1 MSKERSLN
9 QASDVIIVGAGPV
22 GLLLANYLG
31 AQGLDV
37 TVVERLPQLIDYP
50 RGVGMDDETLRA
62 IQSAGLVEQVLP
74 HVSPHQ
80 VMHFTNGK
88 GRIFASLDPRT
99 DEFGWPRRNGFI
111 QPLVDRALA
120 DGLKRFPRVR
130 LIFGAFVE
138 ELTETPNGV
147 AASIKL
153 ADGTQVG
160 TSARYVIACDG
171 GASATRKALKI
182 GFKGATDANRWIVV
196 DIANDPIGTP
206 GSYLHCQPP
215 RPYVSIALPHGLR
228 RFEFM
233 LKDGEAV
240 GDTVPEP
247 VLREMLAKV
256 VSNPDDVDIIRARV
270 YTHNARLAD
279 SFRKGRIILAG
290 DAAHIMPVW
299 QGQGYNTGI
308 RDAANLGW
316 KVALVVKDLADDKL
330 LDTYQAERRDHAKAM
345 IDLSETVGKIFS
357 PTNPVIVKLRDTF
370 TWVLGAIPPVKRY
383 FLEMR
388 FKPMPRYRDGA
399 LVYANG
405 FDDASPVGRM
415 FPQPDVQTADGER
428 KLDDVIGPNF
438 ALLAWGINPE
448 RWLSP
453 EAKAIVDQIGIRLI
467 RAVPSTQFA
476 HELATQPGHTV
487 IGDKGG
493 KLQKWFD
500 GRSEGVVLLRPD
512 RFVGATCT
520 PQQIGETIELFA
532 AALHLHKPQAGGVRA
547 PAATPAASG
556 MARSVIEEAVR

>member
-1 MSKERSLN
+1 MSEEQTLKEPR
-9 QASDVIIVGAGPV
+9 DVIIVGAGPV

-37 TVVERLPQLIDYP
+37 TIVERLPQLIGYP

-62 IQSAGLVEQVLP
+62 IQSAGLVDQILP

-130 LIFGAFVE
+130 LIFGATVE
-138 ELTETPNGV
+138 RLMETSRGV
-147 AASIKL
+147 ATL
-153 ADGTQVG
+153 VRLTDGRQVDM
-160 TSARYVIACDG
+160 SARYVVACDG
-171 GASATRKALKI
+171 GASATRKALQI
-182 GFKGATDANRWIVV
+182 GFKGATDSHRWIVV
-196 DIANDPIGTP
+196 DLANDPVGTP
-206 GSYLHCQPP
+206 GSYLHCRPP

-233 LKDGEAV
+233 LKEGEAA

-247 VLREMLAKV
+247 VLRAMLGKV

-279 SFRKGRIILAG
+279 RFRKGRIILAG

-316 KVALVVKDLADDKL
+316 KLALVLKGLADDTL
-330 LDTYQAERRDHAKAM
+330 LDTYQAERRDHARAM
-345 IDLSETVGKIFS
+345 IDLSETVGRIFS
-357 PTNPVIVKLRDTF
+357 PTNPVIVKLRDSL
-370 TWVLGAIPPVKRY
+370 TWALGAIPPVKRY

-388 FKPMPRYRDGA
+388 FKPMPRYREGA
-399 LVYANG
+399 LVYARG

-415 FPQPDVQTADGER
+415 FPQPDVHTADGDR
-428 KLDDVIGPNF
+428 KLDNVIGPNF

-448 RWLSP
+448 RWLSA
-453 EAKAIVDQIGIRLI
+453 EAKAIVRQLDIRLI
-467 RAVPSTQFA
+467 RAVPETQFA
-476 HELATQPGHTV
+476 HELAAALDHIV

-493 KLQKWFD
+493 KLQTWFD
-500 GRSEGVVLLRPD
+500 GRGEAAVLLRPD
-512 RFVGATCT
+512 RFVGAACT
-520 PQQIGETIELFA
+520 PQQIGDTIEAFA
-532 AALHLHKPQAGGVRA
+532 AALHLRRPEPQHLPQGL
-547 PAATPAASG
+547 AT
-556 MARSVIEEAVR
+556 RSRRTCGD